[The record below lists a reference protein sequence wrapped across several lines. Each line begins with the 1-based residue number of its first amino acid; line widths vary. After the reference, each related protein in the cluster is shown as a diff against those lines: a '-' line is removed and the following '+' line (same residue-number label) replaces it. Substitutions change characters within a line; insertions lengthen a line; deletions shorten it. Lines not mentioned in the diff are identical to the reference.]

1 MKNGY
6 EKTYKVMMPRLQGGD
21 FLGRTYH
28 LPLGAVPYL
37 LDETPAYA
45 VVFKPPHIHSVP
57 LKLDGTKNLLHWY
70 ARIFPEVLQIQG
82 RKLLEG
88 GILHRLDY
96 DTQGLVLFAKTQAA
110 MDQLNT
116 QQETGLFIKEYG
128 ALSALAPADPL
139 PGFPPAPPL
148 GSTPLIIASA
158 FRPYGPGRKAVRP
171 VPVTTVPVTAK
182 DSALDQ
188 GKPYQTEITALT
200 HTQGFIRLSLRIK
213 RGFRHQIRCH
223 LAWIGHPIL
232 NDTHY
237 GGAATQVPGFLAL
250 CAQGISFY
258 DPDSGE
264 PRHYTISPS

>member
-1 MKNGY
+1 MKHGY
-6 EKTYKVMMPRLQGGD
+6 EE
-21 FLGRTYH
+21 
-28 LPLGAVPYL
+28 PYNEAAPAPYVV
-37 LDETPAYA
+37 DETPAYA

-70 ARIFPEVLQIQG
+70 ARIFPGVLQIQG

-128 ALSALAPADPL
+128 ALSAIPPADPL

-148 GSTPLIIASA
+148 GSAPLLIASA

-171 VPVTTVPVTAK
+171 VPVTA
-182 DSALDQ
+182 AQEDQ
-188 GKPYQTEITALT
+188 GTLYQTEITALT
-200 HTQGFIRLSLRIK
+200 HTQRFIRLSLRIK

-232 NDTHY
+232 NDTRY
-237 GGAATQVPGFLAL
+237 GGATTQVPGFLAL

-264 PRHYTISPS
+264 PRHYTMSPS